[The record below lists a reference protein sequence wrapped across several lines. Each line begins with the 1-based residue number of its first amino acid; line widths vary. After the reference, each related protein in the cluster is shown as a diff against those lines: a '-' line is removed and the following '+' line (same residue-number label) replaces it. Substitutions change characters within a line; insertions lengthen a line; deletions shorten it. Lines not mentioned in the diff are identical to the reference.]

1 MLLTIGKKHTHIRR
15 YTPLALSISHFPS
28 IYHQSLPGEWA
39 HCFIHAISLAS
50 SLHVSGDLFL
60 VVFQSERADD
70 TALSPLSPY
79 NWKNGKRM
87 VADRERI
94 CSYSSWGPVG
104 GHCARFTL
112 YLLVKWHIGCERV
125 EMHQQVAITFILNIL
140 YIHWARMIWCSSL
153 DIAFIQQDFNIE

>member
-28 IYHQSLPGEWA
+28 ISHPTPPGEWSA
-39 HCFIHAISLAS
+39 L
-50 SLHVSGDLFL
+50 LHPCELCGQRTSGDLFL
-60 VVFQSERADD
+60 VDFQSERADD

-79 NWKNGKRM
+79 NRKNGKRM

-104 GHCARFTL
+104 GHCARLTL